1 VSGDA
6 EGQVPNAPPAAL
18 ALQVDDLT
26 GPRTSPVLKH
36 VSLSVER
43 GGSHVVLGPMHS
55 GKSTLFRLLLGL
67 DRAVSGTVTIDGMS
81 FDAVHPNDDRLRQV
95 RRRVGVVF
103 DSSALVSRLTILE
116 NVELP
121 LVEHTTVRV
130 DDARNAAA
138 ALLRDVGVLRDLDRT
153 PERLSRLDRRRA
165 ALARALVLEPA
176 VLLIDEPG
184 NGLDPHAASELD
196 ETLRVLHERYRCG
209 ILICSQEVRYAFR
222 WPSAVSVLANGRI
235 VEQGHLDDLLNSRH
249 EAVRRFV
256 DRRGAA

>member
-1 VSGDA
+1 MSRDA
-6 EGQVPNAPPAAL
+6 TSPAPNASPADL
-18 ALQVDDLT
+18 ALVVDDLT
-26 GPRTSPVLKH
+26 GPRDTPVLKH

-43 GGSHVVLGPMHS
+43 GGSHIVLGPMHS
-55 GKSTLFRLLLGL
+55 GKSTLLRLLLGL
-67 DRAVSGTVTIDGMS
+67 DRAVSGTVTIDGTA
-81 FDAVHPNDDRLRQV
+81 FDAAHPNEDQLPRL

-103 DSSALVSRLTILE
+103 DSSALVSRFTILE

-121 LVEHTTVRV
+121 LVEHTALRA
-130 DDARNAAA
+130 DEARDAAA
-138 ALLRDVGVLRDLDRT
+138 ALLGDVGVLRDLDHT
-153 PERLSRLDRRRA
+153 PDRLSRLDRRRA

-176 VLLIDEPG
+176 LLLIDEPG

-222 WPSAVSVLANGRI
+222 WPDAVSVLANGRV
-235 VEQGHLDDLLNSRH
+235 VEQGRLDDLLNSRH